1 MDKKRLQELGDKIA
15 ESNFFEKYG
24 YKHHWTSGCAT
35 DVAPITIFV
44 ESSCIEIQLG
54 SRNLRGINRAF
65 DKLVNE
71 LGEQVTEH
79 YICKYDGSC
88 PNTTKIYFK

>member
-15 ESNFFEKYG
+15 ESKFFEKYG

-35 DVAPITIFV
+35 DVAPIRIFV

-54 SRNLRGINRAF
+54 IKNLRGINRAF

-71 LGEQVTEH
+71 LGEKVTKH

-88 PNTTKIYFK
+88 PNVAKIFFK

>member
-24 YKHHWTSGCAT
+24 YKRHWTSGCAT
-35 DVAPITIFV
+35 DVAPIRIFV

-54 SRNLRGINRAF
+54 FRNLRGIKRAF

-71 LGEQVTEH
+71 LGKQRTKH

-88 PNTTKIYFK
+88 PNVAKIYFK

>member
-1 MDKKRLQELGDKIA
+1 MDKKKLQELGDKIA
-15 ESNFFEKYG
+15 KSNFFEKYG

-35 DVAPITIFV
+35 NVAPIRIFV
-44 ESSCIEIQLG
+44 EDNCIEIQLG
-54 SRNLRGINRAF
+54 LRNLRGINRSF

-71 LGEQVTEH
+71 LGEQGTKH

-88 PNTTKIYFK
+88 PDVAKIYFD